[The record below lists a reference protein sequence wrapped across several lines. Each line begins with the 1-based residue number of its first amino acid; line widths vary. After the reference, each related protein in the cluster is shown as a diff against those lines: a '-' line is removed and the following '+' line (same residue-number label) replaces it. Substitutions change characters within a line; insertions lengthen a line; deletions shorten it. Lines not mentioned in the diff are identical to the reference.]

1 MGSLPMYEKPPHQDG
16 DFQHIGRL
24 LAFAH
29 EYIYNPFVH
38 IIVPERWEMASPKRT
53 LPGKPGS
60 VQNGDCPELG
70 SCVAVVSA
78 MTAVMIMVMGT
89 MMTTMFP
96 LSFRFKANIPC
107 EFLFRNA

>member
-1 MGSLPMYEKPPHQDG
+1 M
-16 DFQHIGRL
+16 
-24 LAFAH
+24 
-29 EYIYNPFVH
+29 H
-38 IIVPERWEMASPKRT
+38 IIVPERLEMASPKRT

-96 LSFRFKANIPC
+96 LSCWFKNIPC
-107 EFLFRNA
+107 ELLFCSACEKNGGRPT

>member
-1 MGSLPMYEKPPHQDG
+1 
-16 DFQHIGRL
+16 
-24 LAFAH
+24 
-29 EYIYNPFVH
+29 
-38 IIVPERWEMASPKRT
+38 MASPKRT

-96 LSFRFKANIPC
+96 QSFRFQATMPG
-107 EFLFRNA
+107 ELFFRNASEKSGGRPT